1 MNKKEFIAF
10 IKKFKPLKTEIK
22 LDEFVKLIK
31 KIYILDFK
39 NVYFILKNKTYQKTD
54 KYFLELLIFSGYN
67 DIINKVEKVKGDSY
81 DRDQRKNII

>member
-22 LDEFVKLIK
+22 LDEFVESIK

-39 NVYFILKNKTYQKTD
+39 NVYFILKNKTYQ
-54 KYFLELLIFSGYN
+54 
-67 DIINKVEKVKGDSY
+67 
-81 DRDQRKNII
+81 